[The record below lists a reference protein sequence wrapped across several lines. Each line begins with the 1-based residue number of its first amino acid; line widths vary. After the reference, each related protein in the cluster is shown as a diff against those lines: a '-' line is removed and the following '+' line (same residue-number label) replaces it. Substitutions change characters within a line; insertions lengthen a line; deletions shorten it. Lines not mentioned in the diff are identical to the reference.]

1 MKYFIKTIY
10 LVLLITTI
18 LSTNFKSFAKD
29 TSFKYSQNDIS
40 NYFSGIVSLSQN
52 DPISSFNYLSKIQ
65 SLKKK
70 TLKL

>member
-10 LVLLITTI
+10 LVLLIATI

-29 TSFKYSQNDIS
+29 ISFKYSQDDIS

-52 DPISSFNYLSKIQ
+52 DPTGSFNYLSKIQ